1 MKIVRKMKLS
11 PKDMGEVC
19 NELDGYIWAV
29 FDVAKGIMAA
39 GDEYVFVLRD
49 SLMSQHHSRPND
61 IFGVGIDLKSGS
73 CENLFLVNRLNETV
87 SRNGSFDKN
96 SEGRL
101 NDLIYYFFENLP
113 AYAGIYDRPHYSRDE
128 LLRALR
134 RH

>member
-11 PKDMGEVC
+11 AKDMAAVC
-19 NELDGYIWAV
+19 EELDGYIWVV
-29 FDVAKGIMAA
+29 FDTAKGIMAA
-39 GDEYVFVLRD
+39 GDEYILALRD
-49 SLMSQHHSRPND
+49 CLLAQHHSQPSD
-61 IFGVGIDLKSGS
+61 LFGVGVNLKKGD
-73 CENLFLVNRLNETV
+73 CENLFIVNRLNENV
-87 SRNGSFDKN
+87 KRDGSFDKSN
-96 SEGRL
+96 EERL